1 MSGTGH
7 EHGAH
12 HNHHG
17 EEEEK
22 RHLIV
27 LKVGTSTLMKP
38 CHTVNMANMGGLV
51 DLVASIR
58 RLPGYQVIIVTSAAV
73 GFGCLKLNLENRPT
87 SDQLSLKQAV
97 AAAGQSHLIRLYEDL
112 FNAYNLKV
120 AQILLSRSDFSAKD
134 RFRNFRNA
142 TNELLKMGV
151 IPIINEN
158 DCICVDELRFG
169 DNDTLS
175 ALVAVSCNA
184 DKLFLLTD
192 VDCLFDKNP
201 HEFSDAKPIR
211 ELSSIELAKLDVD
224 VAGDSEWG
232 TGGMATK
239 LVAARTA
246 VAAGI
251 ECILTHG
258 AKPDKVLRYLRDG
271 SENELMTVFRV
282 APDDMQFAVSK
293 MTWRRRWML
302 ALQTRGTIKL
312 DSGAADA
319 IRKKK
324 SLFAAG
330 ITEVEGGFHR
340 DDCVSLVDAETGEE
354 IARALVNLRDF
365 EVKKIMGHRSSEYRE
380 VLGCIVAPEVAYRE
394 NIILTTGALAVLDSE
409 PEDSDQPSTP
419 EESSPALRLSYTA
432 RS

>member
-1 MSGTGH
+1 MSGSDH
-7 EHGAH
+7 EHGSH
-12 HNHHG
+12 HNHRDDG
-17 EEEEK
+17 EEK

-51 DLVASIR
+51 DLVASIM

-73 GFGCLKLNLENRPT
+73 GFGCLKLNLATRPR

-97 AAAGQSHLIRLYEDL
+97 AAAGQSLLIRLYEDL

-142 TNELLKMGV
+142 ANELLNMGV

-192 VDCLFDKNP
+192 VDCLYDKNP
-201 HEFSDAKPIR
+201 HEFPDAKPIR
-211 ELSSIELAKLDVD
+211 ELTSVDLAKLDVE
-224 VAGDSEWG
+224 VAGDSQWG

-258 AKPDKVLRYLRDG
+258 AKPNKV
-271 SENELMTVFRV
+271 
-282 APDDMQFAVSK
+282 
-293 MTWRRRWML
+293 
-302 ALQTRGTIKL
+302 
-312 DSGAADA
+312 
-319 IRKKK
+319 
-324 SLFAAG
+324 
-330 ITEVEGGFHR
+330 
-340 DDCVSLVDAETGEE
+340 
-354 IARALVNLRDF
+354 
-365 EVKKIMGHRSSEYRE
+365 
-380 VLGCIVAPEVAYRE
+380 
-394 NIILTTGALAVLDSE
+394 
-409 PEDSDQPSTP
+409 
-419 EESSPALRLSYTA
+419 
-432 RS
+432 